1 MSKKAIAAMFASP
14 FGRPGL
20 QCTLRRTLQLTPKLA
35 PALLA
40 FALAA
45 CNTAPMQS
53 SNTLPVIP
61 APVAVT
67 LDASTTALLILDIN
81 AVVCRPNPDCTA
93 TLPAI
98 VALLNKARAAKAP
111 VLYSTTGNADG
122 PIATL
127 EEIAPRSGDPIVMA
141 RADKFVGTDL
151 EQQLKKRKISTVVV
165 VGSAANGAVMYTAF
179 HANTSGFTT
188 VIAEDGLSSPKP
200 INTVL
205 ARYQLLNQPGF
216 YNSDNTP
223 LADKKA
229 TLSRSDLIT
238 FK

>member
-1 MSKKAIAAMFASP
+1 MNQNQTVNPMASA
-14 FGRPGL
+14 GL
-20 QCTLRRTLQLTPKLA
+20 TIML
-35 PALLA
+35 
-40 FALAA
+40 ALALSA
-45 CNTAPMQS
+45 CHTAPMQS
-53 SNTLPVIP
+53 ANTIPAIP

-67 LDASTTALLILDIN
+67 LDAATTALLILDIN
-81 AVVCRPNPDCTA
+81 AAVCKPNPDCMA

-98 VALLNKARAAKAP
+98 TALLGRARAANVP
-111 VLYSTTGNADG
+111 VMYSTTGNANAPVAMLD
-122 PIATL
+122 
-127 EEIAPRSGDPIVMA
+127 EVAPRAGEPIVLA
-141 RADKFVGTDL
+141 RANKFVGTAL
-151 EQQLKKRKISTVVV
+151 EELLTKRKIATVVV

-179 HANTSGFTT
+179 HANTKGFTT

-216 YNSDNTP
+216 YNSDNTA

-229 TLSRSDLIT
+229 TLSRSDLIS